1 MAWIKRLAASLR
13 RGRLEEELDKELE
26 FHLAMRT
33 REKTAGGATPEEARR
48 QALERFGSVTRAKE
62 ACRDESTVAWVAGL
76 RQDLRYA
83 ARNLRKNRGFAAAA
97 VACLAMG
104 IGANA
109 AIFSFVNA
117 FLFPALP
124 PRVVLVQRAQG
135 GGVSYPE
142 LRDWQNG
149 NSVFDQV
156 MAYSPG
162 ERLTIG
168 RGAESEHVLGES
180 VTGNYF
186 QTLGVVPA
194 AGRLFAPEDEMR
206 PLAVLGYRF
215 WRKRFLGD
223 PAIAG
228 KTIWINHELFT
239 ISGVAPASF
248 QGMLAPWSTDVW
260 VTVYLH
266 RDAMADRQAGGMA
279 VAARL
284 RSGIHERQAA
294 AAMNSLDAEL
304 ARQHAGAQPRGRDPL
319 AVVRRSGLS
328 GSPVWGV
335 FLAMAALLMCVA
347 GILFMIACANV
358 GGLLM
363 ARAAWRRRE
372 ILIRLSL
379 GASRGRLVRQL
390 LTESLLLGLG
400 GAVCG
405 IAIAYAAGDALAG
418 LLPQSISGGFGFQHG
433 IDAHVLGFS
442 VALGVTGVAISG
454 LLPAW
459 RTSDQSLADAGRTQ
473 SASGWRS
480 PRLRPLLIV
489 AQVAASVLV
498 LATAG
503 AFVRSF
509 QKALAA
515 DSGFDA
521 THLLTIK
528 LDLREM
534 RYPPGRT
541 ADFYSRLRSRVAGL
555 PGVASASLADTLPLG
570 DEQTVRLVEEGA
582 RVATA
587 RVDSFYFRTMGI
599 RLVRGRE
606 PGPEERNAAVVNEA
620 LARWLWPGQDPVG
633 RVVRLGNDHAPWQV
647 TGVAA
652 TGKYWSLNEP
662 ARPFL
667 YRSSGQQAA
676 PVACL
681 AIRTLGP
688 PGALARAIGREIE
701 RLDPDLPATKVE
713 TEDERLRGWLAP
725 QRAAAMLLSILGLA
739 ALGLAITGLYALLA
753 QLVAQRAP
761 EIAVRMALGA
771 SRAEVAGMLL
781 KRSALMILAGAVVG
795 VAAST
800 ATDRL
805 LGGLAGEVHPL
816 DAATL
821 AGIVILLAVVG
832 AAATLAPAW
841 RAIRIDP
848 AMALRAE

>member
-1 MAWIKRLAASLR
+1 MSWIKRLVSSLR
-13 RGRLEEELDKELE
+13 VGRLERQLDQELE

-33 REKTAGGATPEEARR
+33 REKTAGGATAEEARR
-48 QALERFGSVTRAKE
+48 EALQRFGSVTRAKE

-83 ARNLRKNRGFAAAA
+83 ARNLRKNPGFAAAA

-117 FLFPALP
+117 FLFPVLP

-142 LRDWQNG
+142 LRDWQNW
-149 NSVFDQV
+149 NRVFDQV

-194 AGRLFAPEDEMR
+194 AGRLFAADDEAR

-215 WRKRFLGD
+215 WRERFLGD

-228 KTIWINHELFT
+228 KIIWINHELYT
-239 ISGVAPASF
+239 IAGVAPASF

-266 RDAMADRQAGGMA
+266 RDVLADRQAGGMA

-284 RSGIHERQAA
+284 RSAVSERQAA

-304 ARQHAGAQPRGRDPL
+304 ARQHPDAQRRRRDPL

-347 GILFMIACANV
+347 GILFVIACANV
-358 GGLLM
+358 AGLLM
-363 ARAAWRRRE
+363 ARAAVRRRE

-379 GASRGRLVRQL
+379 GASRVRLVRQL

-400 GAVCG
+400 GAVGG

-418 LLPQSISGGFGFQHG
+418 LLPQSISGGFRFQHG

-442 VALGVTGVAISG
+442 VALAVMGVAIFG
-454 LLPAW
+454 LLPAL
-459 RTSDQSLADAGRTQ
+459 RASDQSLADAGRTQ

-503 AFVRSF
+503 VFVRSF

-521 THLLTIK
+521 GHLLTIK

-534 RYPPGRT
+534 QYPRGRV
-541 ADFYSRLRSRVAGL
+541 ADFYRRLRSRVAGL
-555 PGVASASLADTLPLG
+555 PGVDSVSLADTLPLG
-570 DEQTVRLVEEGA
+570 DEHTVRLAEEGTS
-582 RVATA
+582 VATA
-587 RVDSFYFRTMGI
+587 MVDSLYFRTMGI

-606 PGPEERNAAVVNEA
+606 PGPEERHVIVVNET
-620 LARWLWPGQDPVG
+620 LARRVWPGQDPVG
-633 RVVRLGNDHAPWQV
+633 RMVRLGADGAPWQV
-647 TGVAA
+647 IGVTA

-662 ARPFL
+662 ARPFM
-667 YRSSGQQAA
+667 YRISGEQAT

-681 AIRTLGP
+681 AIRTEGP
-688 PGALARAIGREIE
+688 PQALARAIGREIE
-701 RLDPDLPATKVE
+701 RVNPDLPAMKVE
-713 TEDERLRGWLAP
+713 TEEVRLREWLGP
-725 QRAAAMLLSILGLA
+725 QRAAAVLLSILGLA

-761 EIAVRMALGA
+761 EIAVRVALGA
-771 SRAEVAGMLL
+771 SRARVARMLL
-781 KRSALMILAGAVVG
+781 GRSGLLILAGAVAG
-795 VAAST
+795 IAASA

-816 DAATL
+816 DAAML

-832 AAATLAPAW
+832 AAATLLPAW
-841 RAIRIDP
+841 RAVRIDP
-848 AMALRAE
+848 ATALRAE